1 MKTIKITRMHRVQHT
16 HRLTPSVSRHCVR
29 PWLNGDGVWA
39 HVCGLSLQG
48 SNSPDP
54 HAEHGTWNATVITI
68 NPMYRLLR
76 SAYLSLIQICCRGG
90 GQSFETGSMT
100 QATPFPATSV
110 IPRQIHYILS
120 LFAKFKV
127 TIGLSHSQ
135 VVEESQIRLQ
145 QNYRQSTT
153 ALQS

>member
-1 MKTIKITRMHRVQHT
+1 MERYCDHNQSNVPIMK
-16 HRLTPSVSRHCVR
+16 C
-29 PWLNGDGVWA
+29 
-39 HVCGLSLQG
+39 LSLTD
-48 SNSPDP
+48 SN
-54 HAEHGTWNATVITI
+54 
-68 NPMYRLLR
+68 ML
-76 SAYLSLIQICCRGG
+76 Q
-90 GQSFETGSMT
+90 GQSFETGPMT
-100 QATPFPATSV
+100 QATPFPATSM
-110 IPRQIHYILS
+110 IRSQIHYILS